1 MTNGYDD
8 RLMTDDD
15 GRGKNVEIKR
25 TYSLVD
31 VAEKL
36 GRPRTT
42 LADWAR
48 QFREFLPTVG
58 TGRSMRY
65 KEDALEVF
73 GLISKMKD
81 ANEPPE
87 YIREQLRSVVTEIII
102 PMTDDD
108 DGKPYLMQ
116 LSGEVDQLKQA
127 VVRLAEQVQALTT
140 ANDVAR
146 REAVATSEQ
155 LSERISNVSNS
166 LGALREEQ
174 DQQNSQVMAEL
185 GFIGNSLKR
194 IETHKKSPWW
204 KFKWH

>member
-15 GRGKNVEIKR
+15 GRGNNVEIKR

>member
-1 MTNGYDD
+1 M
-8 RLMTDDD
+8 
-15 GRGKNVEIKR
+15 EIKR

>member
-15 GRGKNVEIKR
+15 GRGNNVEIKR

-194 IETHKKSPWW
+194 IETHKKSPRMDI
-204 KFKWH
+204 